1 MPEVLVARHCGL
13 RVAAICVITNMAAGM
28 SDEDLTHAQTLA
40 GAAAAAET
48 LERLLLGFLE
58 DVR

>member
-1 MPEVLVARHCGL
+1 
-13 RVAAICVITNMAAGM
+13 MAAGM
-28 SDEDLTHAQTLA
+28 SDEELTHAHSLA

-58 DVR
+58 DLK